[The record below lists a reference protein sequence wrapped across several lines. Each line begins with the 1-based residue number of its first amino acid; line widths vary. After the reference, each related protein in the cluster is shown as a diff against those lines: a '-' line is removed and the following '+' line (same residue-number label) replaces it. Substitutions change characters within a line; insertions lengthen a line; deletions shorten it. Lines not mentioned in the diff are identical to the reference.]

1 MNVKQQLNN
10 SFFAL
15 FIGALLIGA
24 RDTQNFEHVDIKM
37 ICLFFFLFFLRLKL
51 YLDDN
56 VNFSTGDRSSNRKD
70 FIFGYLTTMMSWIIF
85 PISAYRVWDES
96 SNISILFMSISLV
109 FASMWTFSAAYVI
122 EPKESD
128 YKMWLKTN
136 AFYLIFLGLVILN
149 NNIDLIGLRQDLRN
163 FTSVILTFILIVGLY
178 FDYIQSNTFTN
189 IKG

>member
-24 RDTQNFEHVDIKM
+24 KETQNFEHVDIKM

-56 VNFSTGDRSSNRKD
+56 VNFNSNDQSSNRKD

-85 PISAYRVWDES
+85 PIAAYRVWDEA
-96 SNISILFMSISLV
+96 SNISILFISISLV
-109 FASMWTFSAAYVI
+109 FASLWTFSAAYVI
-122 EPKESD
+122 EPKESH
-128 YKMWLKTN
+128 YKMWLKN
-136 AFYLIFLGLVILN
+136 NVFYLIFLGLIVLN
-149 NNIDLIGLRQDLRN
+149 NNINSIGLRQDLRDFN
-163 FTSVILTFILIVGLY
+163 SVILTLILIVGLY
-178 FDYIQSNTFTN
+178 FDYIKSNTFTN
-189 IKG
+189 IKL